1 MQDARGLYYYP
12 VPRDKKERMYVRERA
27 GNVEF
32 RLWNQ
37 ERPQVWEQHGW
48 LPYEIVEQAGARY
61 TGKGESPLA
70 LYDLDIALTL
80 VREERLKKAQAVNA
94 RSS

>member
-12 VPRDKKERMYVRERA
+12 VPGNKKERMYVRERA

-37 ERPQVWEQHGW
+37 ERPQVWEQHDW
-48 LPYEIVEQAGARY
+48 LPYEVVEQAAAKY
-61 TGKGESPLA
+61 SGKGESPLA
-70 LYDLDIALTL
+70 LYDLDIALAL

-94 RSS
+94 PSS